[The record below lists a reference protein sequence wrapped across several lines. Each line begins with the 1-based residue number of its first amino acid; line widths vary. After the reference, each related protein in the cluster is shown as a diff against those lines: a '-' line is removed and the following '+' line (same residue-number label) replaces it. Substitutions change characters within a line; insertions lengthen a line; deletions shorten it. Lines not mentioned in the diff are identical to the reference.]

1 VKSTPA
7 PPSSAGPAAVEPR
20 VGADGAALVEDVNGK
35 PRRAEDELDIALRR
49 LGYNGFRSGQRR
61 AVETLLE
68 KRRLLLVA
76 PTGGGKSLVYQLP
89 ACLLTGTTLVVS
101 PLIALMNDQV
111 GALERR
117 GIAATFLAS
126 TLPPDEVGR
135 RMGLL
140 ARGAYKLVYVAPERL
155 GFSGFQAL
163 MSDLNCPLVA
173 IDEAHC
179 ISEWGHDFRPEYLQ
193 IDRLLARLPRARVLA
208 CTATATP
215 VVRDE
220 ILSRLRLPA
229 DTPQLIHGFERPNL
243 ILSAREVQSQNE
255 ARKHTDALL
264 RQVLGTPPRKGS
276 KVRKL
281 EATAPATT
289 GTLVHSGT
297 AIVYAPTRKSCD
309 AEAERLSEDGWN
321 AGAYHAGL
329 SPDRRERVQGA
340 FTRGEIQVVVATN
353 AFGMGVDRSDVR
365 AVIHLAPPGS
375 IEAYYQEVGRAGRD
389 GELAHGL
396 MLSSAKDI
404 ALRRRL
410 LESDNDGRTP
420 DPTLVEHKWNLFLE
434 LLRWA
439 EGGSCRHTAILRY
452 FGTENP
458 PAACGRCDVCTEI
471 EEGTAQS
478 EEVTLVVRKALSAVA
493 RVHGKFGLTLAAK
506 LLHGDTDPRL
516 ERSGLTSV
524 TTFGILSD
532 KPQPW
537 LVSLLRRCVTAGWV
551 AFSGGDRPILF
562 LTQEGQHVMRGTR
575 HVRLRLPS
583 ERRTLR
589 AAGGRAGELASE
601 RRREGERTR
610 PSSESGRAR
619 AADAAPSDEADD
631 PLFQALRAYRLSL
644 AREAGVAPYVIA
656 SDRSLRDLAA
666 QRPRD
671 LQELLDVYGFGET
684 RAERYGPGLLEVV
697 ARFTDKL

>member
-1 VKSTPA
+1 VTGAPGTTPPLVRQPSTGA
-7 PPSSAGPAAVEPR
+7 SSVAGDDP
-20 VGADGAALVEDVNGK
+20 L
-35 PRRAEDELDIALRR
+35 LMALRR
-49 LGYNGFRSGQRR
+49 LGYDGFRSGQRR

-68 KRRLLLVA
+68 QRRLLFVA

-126 TLPPDEVGR
+126 TLPSDEIGR

-155 GFSGFQAL
+155 AFSGFQAL

-179 ISEWGHDFRPEYLQ
+179 ISEWGHDFRPEYMQ

-215 VVRDE
+215 IVRDE

-229 DTPQLIHGFERPNL
+229 DTAQLIHGFERPNL
-243 ILSAREVQSQNE
+243 VLAAREVQTQNE
-255 ARKHTDALL
+255 ARRHTDALL
-264 RQVLGTPPRKGS
+264 SQTLGQPERTGS
-276 KVRKL
+276 RRGG
-281 EATAPATT
+281 TAARP
-289 GTLVHSGT
+289 GT
-297 AIVYAPTRKSCD
+297 AIVYAPTRKRCD
-309 AEAERLSEDGWN
+309 AEAERLREEGWN
-321 AGAYHAGL
+321 ADAYHAGL
-329 SPDRRERVQGA
+329 SAEQRDRVQGA
-340 FTRGEIQVVVATN
+340 FTRGQIRVVVATN

-389 GELAHGL
+389 GEPAHGL
-396 MLSSAKDI
+396 LLSSAKDI

-410 LESDNDGRTP
+410 LESDNDGRSP
-420 DPTLVEHKWNLFLE
+420 DPTLVEHKWNMFLE

-458 PAACGRCDVCTEI
+458 PDACGRCDVCTGLVDNGAPQE
-471 EEGTAQS
+471 Q
-478 EEVTLVVRKALSAVA
+478 VTLIVRKALSAVA
-493 RVHGKFGLTLAAK
+493 RVHGKFGLTMAAK
-506 LLHGDTDPRL
+506 LLHGDKDSKL
-516 ERSGLTSV
+516 EKSGLSQLS
-524 TTFGILSD
+524 TFGVLSD
-532 KPQPW
+532 KPIPW

-562 LTQEGQHVMRGTR
+562 LTEEGKQVMRGTR
-575 HVRLRLPS
+575 NARLSLPP
-583 ERRTLR
+583 ERRASR
-589 AAGGRAGELASE
+589 AGVPPTAPTANRSDAERARSRSLSPATSREGFTSAGGRAG
-601 RRREGERTR
+601 
-610 PSSESGRAR
+610 
-619 AADAAPSDEADD
+619 DED
-631 PLFQALRAYRLSL
+631 LFEALRAHRLSI

-666 QRPRD
+666 QRPET
-671 LQELLDVYGFGET
+671 LNQLLDVYGFGET
-684 RAERYGPGLLEVV
+684 RAERYGPGMLGVV
-697 ARFTDKL
+697 ARFKG

>member
-1 VKSTPA
+1 MTAGPSPEVSAREPA
-7 PPSSAGPAAVEPR
+7 PASSIPE
-20 VGADGAALVEDVNGK
+20 DALL
-35 PRRAEDELDIALRR
+35 RALRR
-49 LGYNGFRSGQRR
+49 LGYDGFRPGQRR

-68 KRRLLLVA
+68 QRRLLFVA

-111 GALERR
+111 MALERR
-117 GIAATFLAS
+117 GIQATFLAS
-126 TLPPDEVGR
+126 TLPAEENSR
-135 RMGLL
+135 RMSLL
-140 ARGAYKLVYVAPERL
+140 ARGSYKLVYVAPERL
-155 GFSGFQAL
+155 AFSGFQAL

-179 ISEWGHDFRPEYLQ
+179 ISEWGHDFRPEYMQ

-215 VVRDE
+215 IVRDE

-243 ILSAREVQSQNE
+243 VLQAREVQSQNE
-255 ARKHTDALL
+255 TRRHTDALL
-264 RQVLGTPPRKGS
+264 RQALGEPDRSGPDSAAAR
-276 KVRKL
+276 
-281 EATAPATT
+281 A
-289 GTLVHSGT
+289 GT
-297 AIVYAPTRKSCD
+297 AIVYAPTRKGCD
-309 AEAERLSEDGWN
+309 AEAERLRRDGWH
-321 AGAYHAGL
+321 ADAYHAGL
-329 SPDRRERVQGA
+329 PAERRERVQVA
-340 FTRGEIQVVVATN
+340 FSRGELRVVVATN

-396 MLSSAKDI
+396 LLSSAKDI

-410 LESDNDGRTP
+410 LESDSEGRTP
-420 DPTLVEHKWNLFLE
+420 DPALVEHKWNMFLE

-458 PAACGRCDVCTEI
+458 PDACGRCDVCCEL
-471 EEGTAQS
+471 EEDTAQA
-478 EEVTLVVRKALSAVA
+478 EQVTLIVRKALSAVA
-493 RVHGKFGLTLAAK
+493 RVHGKFGLTMAAK
-506 LLHGDTDPRL
+506 LLHGDSEPKL
-516 ERSGLTSV
+516 ESSGLSQV
-524 TTFGILSD
+524 STFGILKD
-532 KPQPW
+532 KPSSW

-562 LTQEGQHVMRGTR
+562 LTQEGQQVMRGAR
-575 HVRLRLPS
+575 SVRLRLPPES
-583 ERRTLR
+583 RKPL
-589 AAGGRAGELASE
+589 GRGDASE
-601 RRREGERTR
+601 RKRSR
-610 PSSESGRAR
+610 SGT
-619 AADAAPSDEADD
+619 AAPSAPLAEGDEA
-631 PLFQALRAYRLSL
+631 LFQALRSHRLAL

-671 LQELLDVYGFGET
+671 LGQLLDVYGFGQT
-684 RAERYGPGLLEVV
+684 RAERYGAGFLALV
-697 ARFTDKL
+697 AGFLRGG

>member
-1 VKSTPA
+1 VTA
-7 PPSSAGPAAVEPR
+7 EPSRARAAARSASDDPL
-20 VGADGAALVEDVNGK
+20 LV
-35 PRRAEDELDIALRR
+35 ALRR
-49 LGYNGFRSGQRR
+49 LGYDGFRSGQRR

-68 KRRLLLVA
+68 HRRLLFVA

-111 GALERR
+111 MALERR
-117 GIAATFLAS
+117 GIPATFLAS
-126 TLPPDEVGR
+126 TLPHEENSR
-135 RMGLL
+135 RMSLL
-140 ARGAYKLVYVAPERL
+140 ARGSYKLVYVAPERL
-155 GFSGFQAL
+155 AFSGFQAL

-215 VVRDE
+215 IVRDE

-243 ILSAREVQSQNE
+243 ILGAREVQSQNE
-255 ARKHTDALL
+255 TRRHTDSLL
-264 RQVLGTPPRKGS
+264 RQTLGEPDR
-276 KVRKL
+276 
-281 EATAPATT
+281 
-289 GTLVHSGT
+289 HSPSRAARPGT
-297 AIVYAPTRKSCD
+297 AIVYGPTRKSCE
-309 AEAERLSEDGWN
+309 AEAERLRQDGWN
-321 AGAYHAGL
+321 ADAYHAGL
-329 SPDRRERVQGA
+329 PAEQRERVQIA
-340 FTRGEIQVVVATN
+340 FSRGELRVVVATN

-389 GELAHGL
+389 GEPAHGL
-396 MLSSAKDI
+396 LLSSAKDI

-410 LESDNDGRTP
+410 LESDSDGRAA
-420 DPTLVEHKWNLFLE
+420 DPTLVEHKWNMFLE

-452 FGTENP
+452 FGTESP
-458 PAACGRCDVCTEI
+458 PEACGRCDVCTEI
-471 EEGTAQS
+471 EEDTTGADQ
-478 EEVTLVVRKALSAVA
+478 VTLIVRKALSAVA
-493 RVHGKFGLTLAAK
+493 RVHGKLGLTMAAK
-506 LLHGDTDPRL
+506 LLHGDSDAKL
-516 ERSGLTSV
+516 ERMGLQQV
-524 TTFGILSD
+524 TTFGILKD
-532 KPQPW
+532 KPSAW

-551 AFSGGDRPILF
+551 AFSGGDRPVLF
-562 LTQEGQHVMRGTR
+562 LTPEGQQVMRGTR
-575 HVRLRLPS
+575 SARLRLPPEKTRS
-583 ERRTLR
+583 LARGDDRKRSRSGTPA
-589 AAGGRAGELASE
+589 AAGPLA
-601 RRREGERTR
+601 EGD
-610 PSSESGRAR
+610 ES
-619 AADAAPSDEADD
+619 
-631 PLFQALRAYRLSL
+631 LFQALRAHRLGL

-671 LQELLDVYGFGET
+671 LGQLLDVYGFGQT
-684 RAERYGPGLLEVV
+684 RAERYGAGFLALI
-697 ARFTDKL
+697 AGFLRGG

>member
-1 VKSTPA
+1 VTAGPSPGLSGREPA
-7 PPSSAGPAAVEPR
+7 PASVSSIPEE
-20 VGADGAALVEDVNGK
+20 AL
-35 PRRAEDELDIALRR
+35 LMALRR
-49 LGYNGFRSGQRR
+49 LGYDGFRPGQRR

-68 KRRLLLVA
+68 QRRLLFVA

-111 GALERR
+111 MALERR

-126 TLPPDEVGR
+126 TLAPEENSR
-135 RMGLL
+135 RMSLL
-140 ARGAYKLVYVAPERL
+140 ARGSYKLVYVAPERL
-155 GFSGFQAL
+155 AFSGFQAL
-163 MSDLNCPLVA
+163 MADLNCPLVA

-179 ISEWGHDFRPEYLQ
+179 ISEWGHDFRPEYMQ

-215 VVRDE
+215 IVRDE
-220 ILSRLRLPA
+220 ILSRLRLPS

-243 ILSAREVQSQNE
+243 VLQAREVQSQNE
-255 ARKHTDALL
+255 TRRHTDALL
-264 RQVLGTPPRKGS
+264 RQALGEPDRGGP
-276 KVRKL
+276 L
-281 EATAPATT
+281 ESRGARDAHDASLAPDRRA
-289 GTLVHSGT
+289 GT
-297 AIVYAPTRKSCD
+297 AIIYAPTRKGCE
-309 AEAERLSEDGWN
+309 AEAERLRRDGWH
-321 AGAYHAGL
+321 ADVYHAGL
-329 SPDRRERVQGA
+329 PAEKRERVQTA
-340 FTRGEIQVVVATN
+340 FSRGELRVVVATN

-396 MLSSAKDI
+396 LLSSAKDI

-410 LESDNDGRTP
+410 LESDSEGRTP
-420 DPTLVEHKWNLFLE
+420 DPTLVEHKWNMFLE

-439 EGGSCRHTAILRY
+439 EGGTCRHTAILRY

-458 PAACGRCDVCTEI
+458 PDACGRCDVCLEL
-471 EEGTAQS
+471 EEDTAQS
-478 EEVTLVVRKALSAVA
+478 DQITLLVRKALSAVA
-493 RVHGKFGLTLAAK
+493 RVHGKFGLTMAAK
-506 LLHGDTDPRL
+506 LLHGDSDPKL
-516 ERSGLTSV
+516 ERSGLQQVS
-524 TTFGILSD
+524 TFGILKD
-532 KPQPW
+532 KPNAW

-562 LTQEGQHVMRGTR
+562 LTQEGQQVMRGTR
-575 HVRLRLPS
+575 SVRLRLPP
-583 ERRTLR
+583 E
-589 AAGGRAGELASE
+589 GRKSLARGDASE
-601 RRREGERTR
+601 RKRTR
-610 PSSESGRAR
+610 GTTPPPAGPLAEGDES
-619 AADAAPSDEADD
+619 
-631 PLFQALRAYRLSL
+631 LFQALRAHRLAL

-671 LQELLDVYGFGET
+671 LGQLLDVYGFGQT
-684 RAERYGPGLLEVV
+684 RAERYGAGFLAVV
-697 ARFTDKL
+697 AGFLRG